1 MGRRMSNKPLI
12 QDGTEVREMTAAEY
26 AQYQQLQAELET
38 VEAAKVAQAAA
49 KQAVLEKLGL
59 TAAEVSALLG

>member
-1 MGRRMSNKPLI
+1 MSNKPLT
-12 QDGTEVREMTAAEY
+12 QDGTEVREMTAQEY

-49 KQAVLEKLGL
+49 KQAVLDKLGL
-59 TAAEVSALLG
+59 TAAEVAALLG

>member
-1 MGRRMSNKPLI
+1 MSNKPMI
-12 QDGTEVREMTAAEY
+12 QDGTEVREMSAAEY

-49 KQAVLEKLGL
+49 KQAVLDKLGL
-59 TAAEVSALLG
+59 TAAEVAALLG

>member
-1 MGRRMSNKPLI
+1 MI
-12 QDGTEVREMTAAEY
+12 QDGTEVREMSAAEY

-49 KQAVLEKLGL
+49 KQAVLDKLGL
-59 TAAEVSALLG
+59 TAAEVAALLG